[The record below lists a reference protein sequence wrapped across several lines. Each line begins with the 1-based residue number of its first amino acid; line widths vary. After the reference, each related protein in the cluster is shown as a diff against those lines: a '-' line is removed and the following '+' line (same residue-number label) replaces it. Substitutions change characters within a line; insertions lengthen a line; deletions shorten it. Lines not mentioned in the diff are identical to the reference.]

1 MVYEIIAGV
10 AVLAFVILTI
20 FFVLTLRD
28 TRRTLKKTERILNDV
43 HKAIDAVSE
52 PAEHLVQ
59 SLNKLTL
66 DIKKKSEG
74 LDVLFRPLYGMR
86 KEGEGKE
93 EHDTLSEIIEC
104 VGGAIRLFKKIKKEI
119 TR

>member
-1 MVYEIIAGV
+1 MIYEIIAGV
-10 AVLAFVILTI
+10 AAVAFVILVI
-20 FFVLTLRD
+20 FLVLTLRD
-28 TRRTLKKTERILNDV
+28 TRRTLKKADRILSDV
-43 HKAIDAVSE
+43 HKALDAVAE

-66 DIKKKSEG
+66 DLKKKSEG

-86 KEGEGKE
+86 EGKE
-93 EHDTLSEIIEC
+93 EHDGLCNIVEC
-104 VGGAIRLFKKIKKEI
+104 VGGAIRLFKKIKKEV